1 MSDTATFDQRT
12 LRNVL
17 GTFVTG
23 VTVVT
28 TQDAEGRHYGVT
40 ANSFSSVSIDPP
52 LILWSQSRSSSSH
65 PAFRDSDHFVINILA
80 DNQVAVSNHF
90 AKSRDDKFENIAFV
104 NGLGGAPILDGCAAH
119 LECRKVAAYPGGDHV
134 VFLGQVERIS
144 SRGQCKPLAFGGGRY
159 MVAYAHDLG
168 PVSLDL
174 GGSGLADV
182 EAIRLVSAALPEICE
197 QLGQYTLCL
206 AVWGNRGPTAIRWEP
221 SQNPVSHNLRTGL
234 VMSITRSATGRAFAA
249 FQPEE
254 IMATLIEE
262 DLAASCCDTSEARK
276 QRQQFEAEVEQA
288 RAHGFARAAAERT
301 SPFHEVAVNAFSA
314 PIFNAQG
321 RMVMALSLT
330 SPADRLPAARDGIV
344 PITLAKEATTLSQRL
359 GWRVAA

>member
-1 MSDTATFDQRT
+1 MTDGISFDQRAF
-12 LRNVL
+12 RDVL

-28 TQDAEGRHYGVT
+28 TQDAQGRHYGVT

-52 LILWSQSRSSSSH
+52 LVLWSQSTSSSSH
-65 PAFRDSDHFVINILA
+65 PAFRDNDHFVINILA
-80 DNQVAVSNHF
+80 DNQVDISNHF
-90 AKSRDDKFENIAFV
+90 AKSRDDKFSEIGFRH
-104 NGLGGAPILDGCAAH
+104 GIGGAPVLDGCAAH

-134 VFLGQVERIS
+134 VFLGQVEKIS
-144 SRGQCKPLAFGGGRY
+144 ARQDCKPLAFGGGRY
-159 MVAYAHDLG
+159 MVTYAHDLG

-174 GGSGLADV
+174 GGSSLGDV
-182 EAIRLVSAALPEICE
+182 EAIRLATAALPEICE

-221 SQNPVSHNLRTGL
+221 SRQPVSQNLRTGL

-254 IMATLIEE
+254 IMNTLIEE
-262 DLAASCCDTSEARK
+262 DLVTSCCDAHEALK
-276 QRQQFEAEVEQA
+276 QRRLFETEVEQA
-288 RAHGFARAAAERT
+288 KIHGIARAAAERT
-301 SPFHEVAVNAFSA
+301 SPFHQVVVNAFSA

-330 SPADRLPAARDGIV
+330 SPADRLAPDRDGIV
-344 PITLAKEATTLSQRL
+344 PATLAKAARAISERL
-359 GWRVAA
+359 GWRAAA